1 MLMIKFIKALNK
13 TLLDD
18 EYGKIKFL
26 LFYGIVIALSS
37 IILGIMFQLLQYKIL
52 EIICYCGLILGVMIE
67 FLALIIATKN
77 DIINFL
83 KKVIN
88 NMK

>member
-18 EYGKIKFL
+18 EYGKINFL
-26 LFYGIVIALSS
+26 LFYGIIITLSS

-52 EIICYCGLILGVMIE
+52 EIICCCGVILGVMIE
-67 FLALIIATKN
+67 FSALIIATKN
-77 DIINFL
+77 DIIYFL

>member
-1 MLMIKFIKALNK
+1 MIKFIKALNK

-18 EYGKIKFL
+18 EYGKINFL

-52 EIICYCGLILGVMIE
+52 EIICYCGLIWGVMIE

-77 DIINFL
+77 DIIYFL

>member
-1 MLMIKFIKALNK
+1 MIKFIKALNK

-18 EYGKIKFL
+18 EYGKINFL
-26 LFYGIVIALSS
+26 LFYGVVIALSS

-52 EIICYCGLILGVMIE
+52 EIICYCGSILGVMIE

-77 DIINFL
+77 DIIYFL